1 MYNFLQKV
9 LDREYNVIKIR
20 KQKISL
26 KNLKQAATLKK
37 SKQDV
42 FTQAVTQGALLRN
55 IGIIAEVKF
64 ASPTNPNLGSPNDL
78 ANLIRSYLQAGADAI
93 SVITEK
99 HFFNGCLEFV
109 SQIKKIASLPI
120 LQKDFIVDEYQIFES
135 KNLGADAILLIAK
148 ILDQKNLNHFVELAL
163 DLGIEP
169 VVEIN
174 NEKELKKA
182 CSTKTNIIAANA
194 RDLNTLEI
202 DVDNAC
208 KLLSKIPKKYIK
220 LGFSGVKG
228 KEEAEKYKNAG
239 AGGVLI
245 GTSLMKSDNIRQF
258 IKEIR
263 I

>member
-78 ANLIRSYLQAGADAI
+78 VNLIRSYLQAGADAI

-109 SQIKKIASLPI
+109 TKIKKITSLPI
-120 LQKDFIVDEYQIFES
+120 LQKDFVVDEYQIFES
-135 KNLGADAILLIAK
+135 KSLGADAILLIAK
-148 ILDQKNLNHFVELAL
+148 IIDQKNLNKFVKLAL
-163 DLGIEP
+163 DLRIEP

-174 NEKELKKA
+174 NGEDLEKA
-182 CSTKTNIIAANA
+182 CSTKTRIIAVNA

-208 KLLSKIPKKYIK
+208 KLLNKIPKKYIK
-220 LGFSGVKG
+220 LGFSGIKG
-228 KEEAEKYKNAG
+228 KGEVEEYKNAG
-239 AGGVLI
+239 ASGVLI